1 MPNFAILTDS
11 ASNLT
16 AKQLRDNDIT
26 AIPFPYFLRGKECG
40 CDTLEIFDDMAFYA
54 ALKNGEKVTTSQI
67 NPQTYTNYMRPL
79 LEAGNDI
86 LFIGLSSGISGSFA
100 SAAIAKEQLS
110 EEFPERKIELVD
122 SLGASL
128 GEGLI
133 VLKAAELRS
142 EGKTLGDTAEEI
154 RIHIKK
160 MYQVFTVDDLMFL
173 KRTGR
178 LSNISAVVG
187 TVLGIKPMLKGN
199 EEGKI
204 VAFGKIRGRAKVIAA
219 LAEKYDALVKEP
231 EKQTV
236 GISYCDCKEDAKAL
250 AELINKTNPPKKLI
264 VLKHEPATGSHLG
277 PGALALYFEGE
288 KGVRKV

>member
-1 MPNFAILTDS
+1 MPDFAILTDS

-26 AIPFPYFLRGKECG
+26 AIPFPYFLKGKECG
-40 CDTLEIFDDMAFYA
+40 CDTLETFDDMAFYA

-86 LFIGLSSGISGSFA
+86 LFIGLSSGVSGAFS
-100 SAAIAKEQLS
+100 SAVMAKEQLS

-154 RIHIKK
+154 RIHIEK

-178 LSNISAVVG
+178 LSNISAALG

>member
-1 MPNFAILTDS
+1 MPDFAILTDS

-16 AKQLRDNDIT
+16 AKQLRDNNIT
-26 AIPFPYFLRGKECG
+26 AIPFPYFLKGKECG
-40 CDTLEIFDDMAFYA
+40 CDTLETFDDMAFYA

-67 NPQTYTNYMRPL
+67 NPQRYTDFMRPL

-86 LFIGLSSGISGSFA
+86 LFIGLSSGVSGAFG
-100 SAAIAKEQLS
+100 SAVIAKEQLND
-110 EEFPERKIELVD
+110 EFPERRIELVD

-133 VLKAAELRS
+133 ALKAAEYRA
-142 EGKTLGDTAEEI
+142 EGKTIGETAEEI
-154 RIHIKK
+154 RIHIEK

-178 LSNISAVVG
+178 LSNLSAAVG
-187 TVLGIKPMLKGN
+187 TVLGIKPILKGN

-204 VAFGKIRGRAKVIAA
+204 VAFGKVRGRAKVISA
-219 LAEKYDALVKEP
+219 LAEKYNALVKDP
-231 EKQTV
+231 KTQTV
-236 GISYCDCKEDAKAL
+236 GISYADCREDAKAL
-250 AELINKTNPPKKLI
+250 ADLINKTNPPKKLLI
-264 VLKHEPATGSHLG
+264 VKHEPATGSHLG

-288 KGVRKV
+288 KGVRKA

>member
-1 MPNFAILTDS
+1 MPDFAILTDS

-16 AKQLRDNDIT
+16 AKQLRDNNIT
-26 AIPFPYFLRGKECG
+26 AIPFPYFLKGKEYG
-40 CDTLEIFDDMAFYA
+40 CEMLETFDDMAFYA
-54 ALKNGEKVTTSQI
+54 ALNNGEKVTTSQI
-67 NPQTYTNYMRPL
+67 NPQKYIDYMRPI
-79 LEAGNDI
+79 LESGKDI

-100 SAAIAKEQLS
+100 SATIAKEILA

-133 VLKAAELRS
+133 VLKAAELRA

-178 LSNISAVVG
+178 LSNISAAVG
-187 TVLGIKPMLKGN
+187 TVLGIKPLLKGN

-204 VAFGKIRGRAKVIAA
+204 VAFGKIRGRAKVIAT
-219 LAEKYDALVKEP
+219 LAEKYDTLVKEP

>member
-26 AIPFPYFLRGKECG
+26 AIPFPYFFKGKECG
-40 CDTLEIFDDMAFYA
+40 CELLETFDDMAFYA
-54 ALKNGEKVTTSQI
+54 ALRNGENVTTSQI
-67 NPQTYTNYMRPL
+67 NPQTYTDYMRPL
-79 LEAGNDI
+79 LEAGKDI

-100 SAAIAKEQLS
+100 CAVMAKEILA
-110 EEFPERKIELVD
+110 EEFPEREIELVD
-122 SLGASL
+122 SLGAGL
-128 GEGLI
+128 GEGLT
-133 VLKAAELRS
+133 VLKAAELRA
-142 EGKTLGDTAEEI
+142 EGKSLDETAEEI
-154 RIHIKK
+154 RIHIEK

-178 LSNISAVVG
+178 LSNISAAVG

-204 VAFGKIRGRAKVIAA
+204 VAFGKVRGRAKIIAA
-219 LAEKYDALVKEP
+219 LAQKYDTLVKEP

-250 AELINKTNPPKKLI
+250 AELIKKAKPPKKLLMI
-264 VLKHEPATGSHLG
+264 KHEPATGSHLG
-277 PGALALYFEGE
+277 PGALALFFEGE
-288 KGVRKV
+288 KGVRKA

>member
-1 MPNFAILTDS
+1 MPDFAILTDS
-11 ASNLT
+11 VSNLT

-40 CDTLEIFDDMAFYA
+40 CDLLETFDDMAFYA

-67 NPQTYTNYMRPL
+67 NPQKYIDYMRPI
-79 LEAGNDI
+79 LESGKDI
-86 LFIGLSSGISGSFA
+86 LFIGISSGISGAFS
-100 SAAIAKEQLS
+100 SAVMAKEQLA
-110 EEFPERKIELVD
+110 EEFHERKIELVD

-128 GEGLI
+128 GEGLM
-133 VLKAAELRS
+133 VLRAAELRA
-142 EGKTLGDTAEEI
+142 EGKTIGETAEEV
-154 RIHIKK
+154 RIHIEK

-178 LSNISAVVG
+178 LSNISAAVG
-187 TVLGIKPMLKGN
+187 TVLGIKPLLKGN

-204 VAFGKIRGRAKVIAA
+204 VAFGKVRGRAKVLAA
-219 LAEKYDALVKEP
+219 LAEKYDTLVKEP
-231 EKQTV
+231 ENQTV

-250 AELINKTNPPKKLI
+250 AEMINRTNPPKKLI
-264 VLKHEPATGSHLG
+264 VVKHEPATGSHLG

-288 KGVRKV
+288 KGIRKV

>member
-1 MPNFAILTDS
+1 MPDFAILTDS

-100 SAAIAKEQLS
+100 SATIAKEQLS

-133 VLKAAELRS
+133 ALKAAEYRAD
-142 EGKTLGDTAEEI
+142 GKTIDETAEEI
-154 RIHIKK
+154 RIHIEK

-178 LSNISAVVG
+178 LSNISAALG

>member
-1 MPNFAILTDS
+1 MPDFAILTDS

-16 AKQLRDNDIT
+16 AKQLRDNNIT
-26 AIPFPYFLRGKECG
+26 AIPFPYFLKGKEYG
-40 CDTLEIFDDMAFYA
+40 CEMLETFDDMAFYA
-54 ALKNGEKVTTSQI
+54 ALNNGEKVTTSQI
-67 NPQTYTNYMRPL
+67 NPQKYIDYMRPI
-79 LEAGNDI
+79 LESGKDI
-86 LFIGLSSGISGSFA
+86 LFIGLSSGISGAFS
-100 SAAIAKEQLS
+100 SAVIAKEQLND
-110 EEFPERKIELVD
+110 EFPERRIELVD

-133 VLKAAELRS
+133 ALKAAEYRAKS
-142 EGKTLGDTAEEI
+142 KTIDETAEEI
-154 RIHIKK
+154 RIHIEK

-178 LSNISAVVG
+178 LSNLSAVVG
-187 TVLGIKPMLKGN
+187 TVLGIKPLLKGN

-204 VAFGKIRGRAKVIAA
+204 VAFGKIRGRAKVIAT
-219 LAEKYDALVKEP
+219 LAEKYDTLVKEP

-250 AELINKTNPPKKLI
+250 AELITRTNPPKKLI
-264 VLKHEPATGSHLG
+264 IVKHEPATGSHLG

-288 KGVRKV
+288 KGVRKA

>member
-1 MPNFAILTDS
+1 MTDFAILTDS

-16 AKQLRDNDIT
+16 AKQLRDNNIT
-26 AIPFPYFLRGKECG
+26 AIPFPYFLKGKEYG
-40 CDTLEIFDDMAFYA
+40 CELLETFDDMAFYA
-54 ALKNGEKVTTSQI
+54 ALRNGEKVTTSQI
-67 NPQTYTNYMRPL
+67 NPQRYTDFMRPL
-79 LEAGNDI
+79 LEGGKDI

-100 SAAIAKEQLS
+100 SATIAKEQLA

-128 GEGLI
+128 GEGLM
-133 VLKAAELRS
+133 VLKAAEYRN
-142 EGKTLGDTAEEI
+142 EGKTIDETVEEI
-154 RIHIKK
+154 RIHIEK

-204 VAFGKIRGRAKVIAA
+204 VAFGKIRGRGKVISA
-219 LAEKYDALVKEP
+219 LAEKYDTLVKDP

-236 GISYCDCKEDAKAL
+236 GISYCDCKEDANAL
-250 AELINKTNPPKKLI
+250 AELINKTKPPKKLI
-264 VLKHEPATGSHLG
+264 IVKHEPATGSHLG
-277 PGALALYFEGE
+277 PGGLALYFEGE
-288 KGVRKV
+288 KGVRKA

>member
-1 MPNFAILTDS
+1 MPDFAILTDS

-40 CDTLEIFDDMAFYA
+40 CDLLETFDDMAFYA

-67 NPQTYTNYMRPL
+67 NPQRYIDFMRPL
-79 LEAGNDI
+79 LEAGKDI
-86 LFIGLSSGISGSFA
+86 LFIGVSSGVSGAFS
-100 SAAIAKEQLS
+100 SAVMAKEQLA
-110 EEFPERKIELVD
+110 EEFHERKIELVD

-128 GEGLI
+128 GEGLM
-133 VLKAAELRS
+133 VLRAAELRA
-142 EGKTLGDTAEEI
+142 EGKTIGETAEEV
-154 RIHIKK
+154 RIHIEK

-178 LSNISAVVG
+178 LSNISAAVG
-187 TVLGIKPMLKGN
+187 TVLGIKPLLKGN
-199 EEGKI
+199 EKGKI
-204 VAFGKIRGRAKVIAA
+204 VAFGKVRGKAKVIAA
-219 LAEKYDALVKEP
+219 LAEKYDTLVKEP

-264 VLKHEPATGSHLG
+264 VVKHEPATGSHLG

-288 KGVRKV
+288 KGIRKV

>member
-1 MPNFAILTDS
+1 MSNFAILTDS

-26 AIPFPYFLRGKECG
+26 AIPFPYFLKGKEYG
-40 CDTLEIFDDMAFYA
+40 CELLETFDDMAFYA
-54 ALKNGEKVTTSQI
+54 ALRNGEKVTTSQI
-67 NPQTYTNYMRPL
+67 NPQRYTDFMRPL
-79 LEAGNDI
+79 LEGGKDI
-86 LFIGLSSGISGSFA
+86 LFIGISSGISGAYA
-100 SAAIAKEQLS
+100 SATIAKEQLA
-110 EEFPERKIELVD
+110 EEFPDRKIELVD

-128 GEGLI
+128 GEGLM
-133 VLKAAELRS
+133 VLKAAEYRK
-142 EGKTLGDTAEEI
+142 EGKSLTETAEEI
-154 RIHIKK
+154 RVHIEK

-178 LSNISAVVG
+178 LSNLSAAVG
-187 TVLGIKPMLKGN
+187 TVFGIKPLLKGN

-204 VAFGKIRGRAKVIAA
+204 VAFGKIRGRGKVIAT
-219 LAEKYDALVKEP
+219 LAEKYDKLVKDP
-231 EKQTV
+231 ETQTV

-264 VLKHEPATGSHLG
+264 IVKHEPATGSHLG

-288 KGVRKV
+288 KGVRKA

>member
-11 ASNLT
+11 TSNLT

-26 AIPFPYFLRGKECG
+26 AIPFPYFLKGKECG
-40 CDTLEIFDDMAFYA
+40 CDTLETFDDMAFYA

-154 RIHIKK
+154 RIHIEK

-178 LSNISAVVG
+178 LSNISAALG

-250 AELINKTNPPKKLI
+250 AELINRTNPPKKLI
-264 VLKHEPATGSHLG
+264 VVKHEPATGSHLG

>member
-1 MPNFAILTDS
+1 MPDFAILTDS

-40 CDTLEIFDDMAFYA
+40 CDTLETFDDMAFYA

-67 NPQTYTNYMRPL
+67 NPQRYIDFMRPL

-86 LFIGLSSGISGSFA
+86 LLIGLSSGVSGAFS
-100 SAAIAKEQLS
+100 SAVMAKEQLS
-110 EEFPERKIELVD
+110 EEFPQRKIELVD

-128 GEGLI
+128 GEGLM
-133 VLKAAELRS
+133 VLRAAELRA
-142 EGKTLGDTAEEI
+142 EGKTIGETAEEV
-154 RIHIKK
+154 RIHIEK

-178 LSNISAVVG
+178 LSNISAAVG
-187 TVLGIKPMLKGN
+187 TVLGIKPLLKGN
-199 EEGKI
+199 EKGKI
-204 VAFGKIRGRAKVIAA
+204 VAFGKVRGRAKVIAA
-219 LAEKYDALVKEP
+219 LAEKYSTLVKEP
-231 EKQTV
+231 ENQTV

-264 VLKHEPATGSHLG
+264 VVKHEPATGSHLG